1 MASKN
6 YTQLVELHR
15 GYAESKGLRILA
27 FPCNQFAKQEPG
39 SAEEIK
45 QYAAGYGVEFD
56 MFAKVDVNG
65 PRALP
70 LYKFLK
76 SRLKGSLGNFI
87 KWNYA
92 KFVCDVNGV
101 PVKRYSPTTA
111 PVDIIPDLLPLFPQ
125 N

>member
-1 MASKN
+1 M
-6 YTQLVELHR
+6 ELHEE
-15 GYAESKGLRILA
+15 YAQSRGLRILA

-39 SAEEIK
+39 TPEEIK
-45 QYAAGYGVEFD
+45 AYAAGYGAEFD
-56 MFAKVDVNG
+56 MFGKVEVNG
-65 PRALP
+65 QGALP

-76 SRLKGSLGNFI
+76 SKLKGSLGNFI

-92 KFVCDVNGV
+92 KFICDVDGV

-111 PVDIIPDLLPLFPQ
+111 PLDIITDLLPLFPGDQ